1 MTTQERSEMKAQL
14 VWLGFWGADEPG
26 NPAVS
31 HHDASTLHQ
40 RLEAKLARGVHL
52 ISTVVASYSS
62 ARRVLVMRWD
72 HEYPLVTADN
82 YPEAICQAALAL
94 PEFLNDHPEYAAN

>member
-1 MTTQERSEMKAQL
+1 VTAQERLNIKAQL
-14 VWLGFWGADEPG
+14 IGLGFWSADEPG

-40 RLEAKLARGVHL
+40 RLEAKLARGAHM

-62 ARRVLVMRWD
+62 ARRVLILSWD
-72 HEYPLVTADN
+72 REYPLITADN

-94 PEFLNDHPEYAAN
+94 SEFLKEHPECAAD